1 MISHLD
7 SLSELLHEQVGHVR
21 ANRPLAP
28 PEHEDV
34 DGRAGGADVGE
45 DPREELAA
53 FDVGLDGG
61 RGRPGVVQA
70 DVSDPRP

>member
-1 MISHLD
+1 MS
-7 SLSELLHEQVGHVR
+7 VPTV
-21 ANRPLAP
+21 PLAP

-34 DGRAGGADVGE
+34 DRRAGGADVGE

-70 DVSDPRP
+70 DVRDARPGAAPRTLQSLPAHQRT